1 MLEGEK
7 NGVKV
12 VNGGQNLP
20 LLVGIGLT
28 DLPKIG
34 SGITK
39 FNSSN
44 NLDFEFIVCSV
55 FVTKIQIIQK
65 SSLVR
70 ILVIQSSDKIAK
82 FGTWTLDRAIS
93 LNCKEF
99 MSCTCIILLS
109 CPARVHASSTS

>member
-1 MLEGEK
+1 MFFNFSDLEGEK

-34 SGITK
+34 LGITE

-44 NLDFEFIVCSV
+44 NLDFEVIVCSM
-55 FVTKIQIIQK
+55 FVTKI
-65 SSLVR
+65 
-70 ILVIQSSDKIAK
+70 
-82 FGTWTLDRAIS
+82 
-93 LNCKEF
+93 
-99 MSCTCIILLS
+99 
-109 CPARVHASSTS
+109 